1 MNYHVVRINDSIEKI
16 ASIYNLTINEIK
28 NLNTH
33 ISNWKELIPGTRIK
47 LPTIPDS
54 INEELND
61 IEPFIEDYYPKI
73 DIKKYESKD
82 MEEQDKIDVEE
93 LNTSI
98 SETNDNLEVSSNLKQ
113 EENEKINNSEPVKIS
128 NTINLPPNYNYYYPF
143 YDYQRY
149 YYQNRKRKS

>member
-47 LPTIPDS
+47 LPTIPDA

-73 DIKKYESKD
+73 DIKKYESKGI
-82 MEEQDKIDVEE
+82 EEEDIIDVEE
-93 LNTSI
+93 SKTSL
-98 SETNDNLEVSSNLKQ
+98 SETNDNLEDIK
-113 EENEKINNSEPVKIS
+113 EIKEDENENVNSTETIKIS